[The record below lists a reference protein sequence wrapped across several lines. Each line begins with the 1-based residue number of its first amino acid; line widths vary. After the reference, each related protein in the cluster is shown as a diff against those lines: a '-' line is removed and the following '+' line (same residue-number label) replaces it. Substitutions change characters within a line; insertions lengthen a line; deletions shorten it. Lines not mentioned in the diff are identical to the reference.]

1 MSVWY
6 NISHNNSSKKGSA
19 LKSSNT
25 SLLILLLLSA
35 VVPLPALCGLCA
47 KCQGVAPAGWN
58 LCQRCKNEAE
68 RLEREEARKKRAE
81 ARRQKE
87 AAEKE
92 AKLKKLIDEQTRPPS
107 AAPDAGAEAQPTSAV
122 PATAVSSNATGS
134 AVTTPAAPAQ
144 PAAKPK
150 SDAFSGLFGVKFG
163 QKPGAAFAPKTVQE
177 EGRFVE
183 RLFYSPAKN
192 FRGFSEYSVRSSE
205 KDGIYEIKAH
215 LRFTASAT
223 VDAKLAANTEYDDC
237 VALLAKK
244 FKCKMTPD
252 EESLNARSAR
262 MGFTTPEGIESR
274 TLTIRVERDLE
285 AARVAAASPAAA
297 ADPSV
302 LERAMDAAWD
312 VWITAT
318 DNLSLLRDQR
328 LQEAEDL
335 DAL

>member
-6 NISHNNSSKKGSA
+6 NTSHQDSSKKGSA

-25 SLLILLLLSA
+25 SLLILFLLSA
-35 VVPLPALCGLCA
+35 VVPLPALCGLCS
-47 KCQGVAPAGWN
+47 KCQGVAPAGWTM
-58 LCQRCKNEAE
+58 CQRCKNEAE

-92 AKLKKLIDEQTRPPS
+92 AKLKKLIDEQTRPPN
-107 AAPDAGAEAQPTSAV
+107 AEPGAGAEAHPTSAV
-122 PATAVSSNATGS
+122 PAAAVSSNAPGA
-134 AVTTPAAPAQ
+134 AVTSSVAVVQ

-163 QKPGAAFAPKTVQE
+163 QKPGASFTPKTVQE
-177 EGRFVE
+177 DGRFVE
-183 RLFYSPAKN
+183 RLFYVPAKH
-192 FRGFSEYSVRSSE
+192 FRGFSEYSVRASE

-297 ADPSV
+297 ADPAA